1 MTGLMSDDYFFVH
14 IFASYEPF
22 PNYKT
27 LDSAIKVATYLY
39 GGIFNV
45 YFAINII
52 LPGPRKNCIHSYY
65 LLFTVRSRE
74 GK

>member
-1 MTGLMSDDYFFVH
+1 MTASDDYFFVH

-22 PNYKT
+22 PNSKT
-27 LDSAIKVATYLY
+27 LDSATKVATYLY

-52 LPGPRKNCIHSYY
+52 LAGPCKNCIHSYY
-65 LLFTVRSRE
+65 PLLIVRTRE